1 LQNVALPSLPSL
13 QAAQPLDAQR
23 DVLERLRDVH
33 GAQVLVISDDAAARA
48 IDRGLALPPNVPDWL
63 SPVVDIIPGQ
73 LYAYHLT
80 RARGLDPDRPRTISK
95 VTETT

>member
-1 LQNVALPSLPSL
+1 MSARGTNY
-13 QAAQPLDAQR
+13 R
-23 DVLERLRDVH
+23 YRLH
-33 GAQVLVISDDAAARA
+33 CPY
-48 IDRGLALPPNVPDWL
+48 IDRTPIPPL
-63 SPVVDIIPGQ
+63 VDILPGQ

>member
-1 LQNVALPSLPSL
+1 M
-13 QAAQPLDAQR
+13 
-23 DVLERLRDVH
+23 DVLERLREVH
-33 GAQVLVISDDAAARA
+33 EAHVLVISDDPAARA
-48 IDRGLALPPNVPDWL
+48 IDRGLSLPAGIPGWL
-63 SPVVDIIPGQ
+63 SPTIDIIPGQ